1 MPKYLLTLLIAWCSS
16 LAWAQN
22 YDMSEGVIK
31 TSHLRSA
38 YFVKD
43 SFFNFGLS
51 FEDFLTSADK
61 TKPVVVHSHGCSGK
75 GGNEQLLR
83 SFYLGL
89 GFNFV
94 MLDFHKRGDAGPSC
108 SGGPNSGFQYFGNL
122 KTRLPARV
130 AELMN
135 HVDVLRSNGFTTIY
149 ATGHSEGGMVV
160 QLIKRE
166 VDAAIVHS
174 MSCIPLRDDVE
185 PSHLRLLHLVSLND
199 PLLVRPDIRHVC
211 THRQNYTLAVS
222 SVPSHGALADPSWP
236 SKIKAFLGK
245 D

>member
-1 MPKYLLTLLIAWCSS
+1 MPKYFLTLLIACFSS

-22 YDMSEGVIK
+22 YDMSDGVIK
-31 TSHLRSA
+31 TSHLRSD

-43 SFFNFGLS
+43 SLFSFGLN
-51 FEDFLTSADK
+51 FEDFLSSADK
-61 TKPVVVHSHGCSGK
+61 SKPVVVHSHGCAGK
-75 GGNEQLLR
+75 TADEQLLR
-83 SFYLGL
+83 SFYTGL

-94 MLDFHKRGDAGPSC
+94 MLDFHKRRDAGPSC
-108 SGGPNSGFQYFGNL
+108 MGGPISGFQYFGNL

-135 HVDVLRSNGFTTIY
+135 HVDVLRNNGFTTIY

-160 QLIKRE
+160 QLIRRD

-199 PLLVRPDIRHVC
+199 PLLVRADIRHVC
-211 THRQNYTLAVS
+211 THRQNYTAAVS
-222 SVPSHGALADPSWP
+222 NVPSHGALADSSWG